1 MEKRRFGDVFMQRAV
16 QKKKEKS
23 LEAGRPGGVAAPED
37 PNTGLVVEFA
47 QTIRYMAQRMAFR
60 LPPAL
65 DVDDLIHAGII
76 GLMDAASKYDP
87 TKEVRFRTYAEFRI
101 RGAMLDEIRNLD
113 WVPRSVHEKKTA
125 LERAYAKL
133 QQEFGRAATDEEVAR
148 EMGVSLSELI
158 VILDEA
164 KSVSLVS
171 LDDVGVQEGEERA
184 LINSIADSNA
194 ENPLLSLLACDVR
207 DQLMVAIRALPD
219 REYRV
224 MTLYYYDELT
234 MKEIGLVLGLTES
247 RICQIHTQAILR
259 LKGQMAAKRGV

>member
-1 MEKRRFGDVFMQRAV
+1 MQTAM
-16 QKKKEKS
+16 QKKKTES
-23 LEAGRPGGVAAPED
+23 LGASRPAAIAAPED
-37 PNTGLVVEFA
+37 AGTGLVLEFA

-113 WVPRSVHEKKTA
+113 WVPRSVHEKKTI
-125 LERAYAKL
+125 LERAYDKL
-133 QQEFGRAATDEEVAR
+133 QQELGRAATDEEVAR
-148 EMGVSLSELI
+148 ELGVSLSELAS
-158 VILDEA
+158 ILDEA
-164 KSVSLVS
+164 KAVSLVS
-171 LDDVGVQEGEERA
+171 LDDVGVQEGEEHA

-207 DQLMVAIRALPD
+207 DRLMAAIRALPE
-219 REYRV
+219 REYKV
-224 MTLYYYDELT
+224 MTLYYHDELT

-247 RICQIHTQAILR
+247 RICQIHTQATLR
-259 LKGQMAAKRGV
+259 LKGQMAAEHGV